1 MSQGRRSLQT
11 LLPVICDLCSSLP
24 PGAPLPAKVT
34 VNYYEEEGS
43 MPIDQAGLF
52 LTAIGKLVGLWPA
65 CLCSPG
71 APGLFSVPR
80 TWHSEL
86 PLNNAGPRRDAQ
98 VPSPF
103 RTGLGGCPA
112 GGGRPWPASNS
123 PQCWHSQPGLC
134 GPPRRKS
141 KVCSSLA
148 SPLQPAEESASHS
161 EGNGLSTKSALFLI
175 IPATPGPPW
184 TQPWKQ
190 RCLGP

>member
-1 MSQGRRSLQT
+1 
-11 LLPVICDLCSSLP
+11 
-24 PGAPLPAKVT
+24 
-34 VNYYEEEGS
+34 

-103 RTGLGGCPA
+103 RTGLRGVLQEEA
-112 GGGRPWPASNS
+112 G
-123 PQCWHSQPGLC
+123 
-134 GPPRRKS
+134 
-141 KVCSSLA
+141 
-148 SPLQPAEESASHS
+148 
-161 EGNGLSTKSALFLI
+161 
-175 IPATPGPPW
+175 PGPPA
-184 TQPWKQ
+184 THPGPGRGSRDPWALNSPSPSPSFGIWHSKAQ
-190 RCLGP
+190 RG